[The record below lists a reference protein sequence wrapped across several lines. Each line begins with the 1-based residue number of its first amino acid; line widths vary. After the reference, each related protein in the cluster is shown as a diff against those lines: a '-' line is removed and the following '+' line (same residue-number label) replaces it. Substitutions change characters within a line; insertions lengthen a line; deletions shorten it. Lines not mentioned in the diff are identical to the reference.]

1 MSPARRA
8 TILLFA
14 TTILWGSSFFTMAWG
29 IVGIGR
35 QVGVAAA
42 PSAYIFLRFLAA
54 FVLQGLIFHRALAG
68 LNARVIGAGVVLA
81 IPFYL
86 GFILQATGLEPENSS
101 VSAFLTSLFVVFTPI
116 LGRLFFRE
124 KLAPLTLAGAALS
137 VAGVY
142 VLSNPSGGLGRSE
155 LLTLLCAV
163 AFAFQIQMTNV
174 ITRSHSPEAISFVQ
188 FGCAV
193 LFSGV
198 TMLVMGVEPAAVVRS
213 LGERHV
219 AWTVLYTAVACSIV
233 AMGVLNRYQRDISA
247 TRASVLYMLEPMFAA
262 VFALLF
268 TGEAMTPRKI
278 VGGAIIL
285 GGNLLC
291 ELIGRKA
298 AEGDLREGL
307 QRQGRRQAEPVP
319 RPDVPPGGSRP

>member
-35 QVGVAAA
+35 HVGAAAA

-54 FVLQGLIFHRALAG
+54 FVLQAIVFPRAVLG
-68 LNARVIGAGVVLA
+68 LNRRVFWAGAVLA

-86 GFILQATGLEPENSS
+86 GFILQATGIEPENSS

-124 KLAPLTLAGAALS
+124 RLAPITLVGAVLS
-137 VAGVY
+137 VVGVY
-142 VLSNPSGGLGRSE
+142 VLSNPSGGLGKGE
-155 LLTLLCAV
+155 ILTLLCAV

-174 ITRSHSPEAISFVQ
+174 ITRNHSPEAITFVQ

-193 LFSGV
+193 LFSGI
-198 TMLVMGVEPAAVVRS
+198 TMLAMGVEPAAVARS

-219 AWTVLYTAVACSIV
+219 AWTVLYTAVACSVV

-247 TRASVLYMLEPMFAA
+247 TRASVLYMLEPVFAA

-268 TGEAMTPRKI
+268 TGEAMTLRKI
-278 VGGAIIL
+278 LGGAIIL

-291 ELIGRKA
+291 ELIGRNV
-298 AEGDLREGL
+298 AEREPREGL
-307 QRQGRRQAEPVP
+307 QRE
-319 RPDVPPGGSRP
+319 S